1 MTKEGFVKLIENA
14 QNYSKELDRW
24 SDFGIDLFE
33 LPISE
38 LGWGFLNTVL
48 PELFSDEGVDWVNWW
63 LFEKP
68 GLFKNSLPNEAYDE
82 DGNIIPTD
90 TIDDLWNLVK
100 DYQKMTLEELK
111 KKVVTIT
118 VHKNIVLG
126 EDLQEEWLKKYIE
139 EEFVSDEE
147 LLKTL
152 IENEYDY
159 SGLDD
164 VLDYDDY
171 KVTIH
176 D

>member
-90 TIDDLWNLVK
+90 TINDLWNLVK
-100 DYQKMTLEELK
+100 DYQK
-111 KKVVTIT
+111 
-118 VHKNIVLG
+118 
-126 EDLQEEWLKKYIE
+126 
-139 EEFVSDEE
+139 
-147 LLKTL
+147 
-152 IENEYDY
+152 
-159 SGLDD
+159 
-164 VLDYDDY
+164 
-171 KVTIH
+171 
-176 D
+176 

>member
-24 SDFGIDLFE
+24 SDFGIDLFG

-68 GLFKNSLPNEAYDE
+68 GFYGESNQAYD
-82 DGNIIPTD
+82 GKVIPTD

-100 DYQKMTLEELK
+100 DYQK
-111 KKVVTIT
+111 
-118 VHKNIVLG
+118 
-126 EDLQEEWLKKYIE
+126 
-139 EEFVSDEE
+139 
-147 LLKTL
+147 
-152 IENEYDY
+152 
-159 SGLDD
+159 
-164 VLDYDDY
+164 
-171 KVTIH
+171 
-176 D
+176 